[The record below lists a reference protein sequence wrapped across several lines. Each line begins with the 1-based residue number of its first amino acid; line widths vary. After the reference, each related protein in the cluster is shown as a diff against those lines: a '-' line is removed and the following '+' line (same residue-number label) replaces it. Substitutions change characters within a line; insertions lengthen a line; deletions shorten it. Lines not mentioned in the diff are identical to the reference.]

1 MHLKWSIL
9 SFFNHGVANH
19 LLWATKD
26 YLGMKEGVGVLE
38 QVKEQELAE
47 LKETTVEN
55 MWLLGSKL
63 FRGIMELNQLFFL
76 V

>member
-1 MHLKWSIL
+1 
-9 SFFNHGVANH
+9 
-19 LLWATKD
+19 
-26 YLGMKEGVGVLE
+26 MKEGVGVLE

-63 FRGIMELNQLFFL
+63 FREIMELNQMFF

>member
-1 MHLKWSIL
+1 
-9 SFFNHGVANH
+9 
-19 LLWATKD
+19 
-26 YLGMKEGVGVLE
+26 MKEGVGVLE

-63 FRGIMELNQLFFL
+63 FRGIMELNQLFFFGIIISYIVFFHVL
-76 V
+76 

>member
-1 MHLKWSIL
+1 
-9 SFFNHGVANH
+9 
-19 LLWATKD
+19 
-26 YLGMKEGVGVLE
+26 MKEGVGVLE